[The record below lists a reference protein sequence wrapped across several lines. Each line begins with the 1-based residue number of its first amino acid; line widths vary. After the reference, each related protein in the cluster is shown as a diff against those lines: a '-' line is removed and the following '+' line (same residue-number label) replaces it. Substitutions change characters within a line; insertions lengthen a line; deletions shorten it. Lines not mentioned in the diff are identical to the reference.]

1 MVSASAEAHEPADPS
16 EGGGLVASHDP
27 AVADGPELTRLRL
40 DIAYDGTDFSGW
52 ARQPGR
58 RTVCGE
64 IEEKL
69 GAIVRTPVLLTVA
82 GRTDAGVHASGQVAH
97 VDVPTAALPDDPS
110 RWIRRLARFLPRDI
124 RVTGISVAPEHFDA
138 RFSAIR
144 RHYEYRLTTAA
155 YGAEPLR
162 ARDTVAWSKAVDLEA
177 MQRASRSLLGLHD
190 FAAFCKR
197 RDGAT
202 TVRELQ
208 RYDWSRDG
216 DILTAYV
223 SADAFCWSM
232 VRSLVGAALADAARK
247 SGLGSLAEA
256 ERPNGHVLLEAMGGI
271 RGIVEAVVP
280 GLLFLLVYT
289 FTKNLPLS
297 LGIAVGGAGSIFW
310 MWVSAV
316 CAMSLKYVEVY
327 LAMKHRRF
335 AKDSSY
341 RGAPYYIK
349 DGLKNKFSTSFAFLL
364 SVIFAIL

>member
-1 MVSASAEAHEPADPS
+1 M
-16 EGGGLVASHDP
+16 ASH
-27 AVADGPELTRLRL
+27 ETTRLRL
-40 DIAYDGTDFSGW
+40 DISYDGTDFSGW

-69 GAIVRTPVLLTVA
+69 SAIVRTPVLLTVA

-110 RWIRRLARFLPRDI
+110 RWVRRLARFLPRDV

-162 ARDTVAWSKAVDLEA
+162 ARNTVAWPKAVDLDA
-177 MQRASRSLLGLHD
+177 MQRASQSLLGLHD

-197 RDGAT
+197 REGAT

-208 RYDWSRDG
+208 RYDWTREG

-232 VRSLVGAALADAARK
+232 VRSLVGAALAVGEGRRSVEWMTALLEERERAASVAVAPAHGLSLVRVDYPADEELAARN
-247 SGLGSLAEA
+247 AATRE
-256 ERPNGHVLLEAMGGI
+256 M
-271 RGIVEAVVP
+271 RGPITP
-280 GLLFLLVYT
+280 GCC
-289 FTKNLPLS
+289 
-297 LGIAVGGAGSIFW
+297 G
-310 MWVSAV
+310 
-316 CAMSLKYVEVY
+316 
-327 LAMKHRRF
+327 
-335 AKDSSY
+335 
-341 RGAPYYIK
+341 
-349 DGLKNKFSTSFAFLL
+349 
-364 SVIFAIL
+364 

>member
-1 MVSASAEAHEPADPS
+1 M
-16 EGGGLVASHDP
+16 ASH
-27 AVADGPELTRLRL
+27 ETTRLRL

-69 GAIVRTPVLLTVA
+69 SAIVRTAVLLTVA

-97 VDVPTAALPDDPS
+97 VDVPSAVLPDDPS
-110 RWIRRLARFLPRDI
+110 RWVRRLARFLPRDV

-144 RHYEYRLTTAA
+144 RHYEYRLTTAV

-162 ARDTVAWSKAVDLEA
+162 ARDTVAWPKAVDLDA
-177 MQRASRSLLGLHD
+177 MQRASQSLLGLHD

-197 RDGAT
+197 REGAT

-208 RYDWSRDG
+208 RYDWTREG

-232 VRSLVGAALADAARK
+232 VRSLVGAALAVGEGRRSVEWMTALLDERERAASVAVAPAHGLSLVRVDYPADEELAARN
-247 SGLGSLAEA
+247 AATRE
-256 ERPNGHVLLEAMGGI
+256 M
-271 RGIVEAVVP
+271 RGPITP
-280 GLLFLLVYT
+280 GCC
-289 FTKNLPLS
+289 
-297 LGIAVGGAGSIFW
+297 G
-310 MWVSAV
+310 
-316 CAMSLKYVEVY
+316 
-327 LAMKHRRF
+327 
-335 AKDSSY
+335 
-341 RGAPYYIK
+341 
-349 DGLKNKFSTSFAFLL
+349 
-364 SVIFAIL
+364 

>member
-1 MVSASAEAHEPADPS
+1 M
-16 EGGGLVASHDP
+16 
-27 AVADGPELTRLRL
+27 RL
-40 DIAYDGTDFSGW
+40 DISYDGTDFSGW

-69 GAIVRTPVLLTVA
+69 SAIVRTPVLLTVA

-110 RWIRRLARFLPRDI
+110 RWVRRLARFLPRDV

-144 RHYEYRLTTAA
+144 RHYEYRLTTAV

-162 ARDTVAWSKAVDLEA
+162 ARDTVAWPKAVDLDA
-177 MQRASRSLLGLHD
+177 MQRASQSLLGLHD

-197 RDGAT
+197 REGAT

-208 RYDWSRDG
+208 RYDWTREG

-232 VRSLVGAALADAARK
+232 VRSLVGAALAVGEGRRSVEWMTALLGERERAASVAVAPAHGLSLVRVDYPADEELAARNV
-247 SGLGSLAEA
+247 ATRE
-256 ERPNGHVLLEAMGGI
+256 M
-271 RGIVEAVVP
+271 RGPITP
-280 GLLFLLVYT
+280 GCC
-289 FTKNLPLS
+289 
-297 LGIAVGGAGSIFW
+297 G
-310 MWVSAV
+310 
-316 CAMSLKYVEVY
+316 
-327 LAMKHRRF
+327 
-335 AKDSSY
+335 
-341 RGAPYYIK
+341 
-349 DGLKNKFSTSFAFLL
+349 
-364 SVIFAIL
+364 

>member
-1 MVSASAEAHEPADPS
+1 M
-16 EGGGLVASHDP
+16 ASH
-27 AVADGPELTRLRL
+27 ETTRLRL
-40 DIAYDGTDFSGW
+40 DISYDGTDFSGW

-69 GAIVRTPVLLTVA
+69 SAIVRTPVLLTVA

-110 RWIRRLARFLPRDI
+110 RWVRRLARFLPRDV

-144 RHYEYRLTTAA
+144 RHYEYRLTTAV

-162 ARDTVAWSKAVDLEA
+162 ARDTVAWPKAVDLDA
-177 MQRASRSLLGLHD
+177 MQRASQSLLGLHD

-197 RDGAT
+197 REGAT

-208 RYDWSRDG
+208 RYDWTREG

-232 VRSLVGAALADAARK
+232 VRSLVGAALAVGEGRRSVEWMTALLDERERAASVAVAPAHGLSLVRVDYPADEELAARN
-247 SGLGSLAEA
+247 AATRET
-256 ERPNGHVLLEAMGGI
+256 
-271 RGIVEAVVP
+271 RGPITP
-280 GLLFLLVYT
+280 GCC
-289 FTKNLPLS
+289 
-297 LGIAVGGAGSIFW
+297 G
-310 MWVSAV
+310 
-316 CAMSLKYVEVY
+316 
-327 LAMKHRRF
+327 
-335 AKDSSY
+335 
-341 RGAPYYIK
+341 
-349 DGLKNKFSTSFAFLL
+349 
-364 SVIFAIL
+364 